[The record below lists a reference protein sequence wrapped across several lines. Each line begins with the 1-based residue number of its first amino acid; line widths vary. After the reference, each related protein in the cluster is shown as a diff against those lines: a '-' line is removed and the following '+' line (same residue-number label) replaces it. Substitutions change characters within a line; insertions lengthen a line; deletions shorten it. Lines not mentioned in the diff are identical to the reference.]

1 MIDVHVGTPN
11 ELAKV
16 ASKPTQSAAVK
27 WARDYLQGMEKQ
39 ADKFDRAALEHIRS
53 TREQML
59 QTSPISKG
67 DKRRWSFDYISI
79 RFVIEIRNPA

>member
-1 MIDVHVGTPN
+1 VIEVHYGTPN
-11 ELAKV
+11 ELGLGARKD
-16 ASKPTQSAAVK
+16 TQSAAVK

-39 ADKFDRAALEHIRS
+39 ADKYDRAALEHIRA